1 MSTTIIRPTTE
12 GQSFQPQVF
21 EVFEKLSNYK
31 QEGRRIEYLKANST
45 FELRTILAAAFNPKI
60 VFGLPEGAPPYK
72 ADKTQPGE
80 AMSSMKNVMKNFPVL
95 LASNKTI
102 QAKKENVFVSMLE
115 GVNYKNAEIIIAAK
129 DKKLTELY
137 PMITRELVEKAIP
150 EVLK

>member
-1 MSTTIIRPTTE
+1 MSTTIKRPSTE

-45 FELRTILAAAFNPKI
+45 FELRTILAAAFNDKI
-60 VFGLPEGAPPYK
+60 VFGLPPGAPPYK
-72 ADKTQPGE
+72 ADKTNPAE

-95 LASNKTI
+95 LASNNTP
-102 QAKKENVFVSMLE
+102 QVKKENVFVAMLE

-137 PMITRELVEKAIP
+137 PAITRELVEKAIP